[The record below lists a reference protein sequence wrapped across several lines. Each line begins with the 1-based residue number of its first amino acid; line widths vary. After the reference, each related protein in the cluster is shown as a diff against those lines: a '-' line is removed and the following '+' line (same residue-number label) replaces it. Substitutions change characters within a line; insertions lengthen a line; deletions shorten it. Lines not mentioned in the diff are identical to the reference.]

1 MLKNN
6 FVQDIY
12 ENYQSHLNKDV
23 KICGWVSNI
32 RDLGGVKF
40 VLLRDRTGVMQLVFK
55 KGITPEEEIEKSKDL
70 IKESIICIE
79 GILTEGK
86 SSLKYEV
93 QVKKLNILNKPYEP
107 IPLDPD
113 SSIEA
118 QFNVRLDYRWL
129 DVRNRRVSAI
139 FIFESW
145 VAKTFREYLTDNG
158 FVEIFTPKIVATG
171 TEGGAEVFPVIY
183 FGKEAYLAQS
193 PQFYKQLAVISGLE
207 RVFEI
212 GPVFRAEAHH
222 TVRHLS
228 EFHGLDME
236 MGYISNVDD
245 VMNTVE
251 GFFKRMSEKALS
263 DKYLKPVKEFFNLE
277 VAMPEKIPRIP
288 IREAYKILENYYGK
302 HLEIGDDL
310 DTESERL
317 LGEYVKKEFNSDF
330 VFITEYPWKVRP
342 FYTMRKQEDNQW
354 TYGFDL
360 LFKGLE
366 VATGSQREHR
376 YDMLIKNLKD
386 KGLDEKRFKFYLDFF
401 KDGTPPHGGVG
412 LGLER
417 IVKQFLNLDNVREA
431 RLLPRDTERI
441 TP

>member
-6 FVQDIY
+6 FIQDIY
-12 ENYQSHLNKDV
+12 DKYQNYLNKEI

-40 VLLRDRTGVMQLVFK
+40 VLLRDRTGIMQLVFK
-55 KGITPEEEIEKSKDL
+55 KGITPEEELIKAKDL
-70 IKESIICIE
+70 VKESVICIE

-93 QVKKLNILNKPYEP
+93 QVKKLDILNKPYEP

-113 SSIEA
+113 TSTEA
-118 QFNVRLDYRWL
+118 QINVRLDYRWL
-129 DVRNRRVSAI
+129 DVRNRKISSI
-139 FIFESW
+139 FVFESW
-145 VAKTFREYLTDNG
+145 VAKNFRDYLTDNG
-158 FVEIFTPKIVATG
+158 FVEIFTPKIVSTG

-212 GPVFRAEAHH
+212 GPVFRAEASH
-222 TVRHLS
+222 TVRHLA
-228 EFHGLDME
+228 EFHGLDFE
-236 MGYISNVDD
+236 MGYINSVND
-245 VMNTVE
+245 VMDMVE
-251 GFFKRMSEKALS
+251 GFFRRMAEKAKE
-263 DKYLKPVKEFFNLE
+263 DKYIKQVREFFNLD
-277 VAMPEKIPRIP
+277 VSIPEKIPRIT
-288 IREAYKILENYYGK
+288 IREAYKILEKYDK
-302 HLEIGDDL
+302 HLPYGSDL
-310 DTESERL
+310 DTESERI
-317 LGEYVKKEFNSDF
+317 LGEYAKKEYNSDF
-330 VFITEYPWKVRP
+330 VFVTEYPWKVRP
-342 FYTMRKQEDNQW
+342 FYTMRIENDDQW

-360 LFKGLE
+360 LFRGLE

-386 KGLDEKRFKFYLDFF
+386 KGLDEKKFKFYLDFF

-431 RLLPRDTERI
+431 RFLPRDTERI

>member
-1 MLKNN
+1 MIKNN
-6 FVQDIY
+6 FIQEIY
-12 ENYQSHLNKDV
+12 DTQKDLLEKEV
-23 KICGWVSNI
+23 KVCGWVSNI

-40 VLLRDRTGVMQLVFK
+40 VLLRDRTGIIQVVFK
-55 KGITPEEEIEKSKDL
+55 KGISPDDIIDKSKEL
-70 IKESIICIE
+70 IKESVICIK

-86 SSLKYEV
+86 SALKLEI
-93 QVKKLNILNKPYEP
+93 QAKELNLLNKPYEP
-107 IPLDPD
+107 LPLDPD
-113 SSIEA
+113 TSTDA

-129 DVRNRRVSAI
+129 DVRNSKVSSI
-139 FIFESW
+139 FIFASW
-145 VAKTFREYLTDNG
+145 IAKIFREYLTNKG

-212 GPVFRAEAHH
+212 GPVFRAESHH

-228 EFHGLDME
+228 EFHGMDFE
-236 MGYISNVDD
+236 MGFIEGPED
-245 VMNTVE
+245 VMGMVE
-251 GFFKRMSEKALS
+251 GFFRKIAESANS
-263 DKYLKPVKEFFNLE
+263 DSYIKGVRDYYKIDIQI
-277 VAMPEKIPRIP
+277 PEKIPRIP
-288 IREAYKILENYYGK
+288 IKNVYEILESNYKK
-302 HLEIGDDL
+302 HLEFGDDL
-310 DTESERL
+310 DTEAEKL
-317 LGEYVKKEFNSDF
+317 IGDYVKKEFNSDF
-330 VFITEYPWKVRP
+330 VFVTEYPWKVRP
-342 FYTMRKQEDNQW
+342 FYTMRKKDDEQF

-360 LFKGLE
+360 LFRGLE

-376 YDMLIKNLKD
+376 YDMLIKNLND
-386 KGLDEKRFKFYLDFF
+386 KGLDKNRFKFYLDFF

-417 IVKQFLNLDNVREA
+417 IVKQSLNLENIREA